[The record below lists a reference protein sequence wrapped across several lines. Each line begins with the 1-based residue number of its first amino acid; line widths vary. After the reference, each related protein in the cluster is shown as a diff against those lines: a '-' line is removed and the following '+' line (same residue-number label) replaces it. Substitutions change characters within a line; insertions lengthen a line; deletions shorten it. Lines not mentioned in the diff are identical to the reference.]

1 VTSPVNLLTSISPP
15 KQARS
20 ERTAQRILDA
30 AQGLIEREGLG
41 ALSIPEVVRLA
52 ESSTGSFYAR
62 FKDKNALLAALEE
75 RFFAEIEQTVDSLAD
90 PERWRGRPTA
100 ELMLACNREMLGRL
114 RQHARL
120 VCAFMCRSTHEATF
134 ASHARR
140 FHDQLTGRMRALLLS
155 RRAEMTHPEPE
166 VAVDLALEFAFT
178 FIQGRI
184 LFASAHSAPLGLSDA
199 RLAEELTRMFLT
211 FAGIA
216 R

>member
-1 VTSPVNLLTSISPP
+1 MTQLSSMSPP

-30 AQGLIEREGLG
+30 AQTLIEREGLG
-41 ALSIPEVVRLA
+41 AFSIPEVVRRA

-75 RFFAEIEQTVDSLAD
+75 RFFAEVESRVDALAE
-90 PERWRGRPTA
+90 PERWRGRPTE
-100 ELMLACNREMLGRL
+100 ELARALTREMLERL

-120 VCAFMCRSTHEATF
+120 VCAFMFRSTHEATF

-140 FHDQLTGRMRALLLS
+140 FHDQLTRRMRALLLS

-166 VAVDLALEFAFT
+166 VAVDLALELALN

-184 LFASAHSAPLGLSDA
+184 LFAGAHGGQHPLSDE
-199 RLAEELTRMFLT
+199 RLAEELTRMFLS
-211 FAGIA
+211 FVGIA